1 MAPPR
6 WNVSAGA
13 VLLFALLYFFDDAG
27 WVAAL
32 VPAVLAHELGHAAV
46 LRLCRARLRRIS
58 VGVFGIEM
66 EYAGVLSGMETLL
79 ALAAGPAAGL
89 IYAVTA
95 CSTGTAYGSLS
106 GALSFCLSVLNLLP
120 ALPLDGGRIV
130 AELAGE
136 RVATVF
142 SRVSALA
149 LTVGGAAL
157 LILRRAPALLAGGLW
172 LLAYSHRE
180 TDGP

>member
-1 MAPPR
+1 MAPLR

-32 VPAVLAHELGHAAV
+32 VPAALAHELGHAAA

-58 VGVFGIEM
+58 IGVFGIER

-79 ALAAGPAAGL
+79 ALAAGPAAGF
-89 IYAVTA
+89 IYAVAA

-136 RVATVF
+136 RFAAILA
-142 SRVSALA
+142 RACALA
-149 LTVGGAAL
+149 LTAGGTAL
-157 LILRRAPALLAGGLW
+157 LAARRAPALLIGGLW
-172 LLAYSHRE
+172 LLAYSYR
-180 TDGP
+180 DLPI